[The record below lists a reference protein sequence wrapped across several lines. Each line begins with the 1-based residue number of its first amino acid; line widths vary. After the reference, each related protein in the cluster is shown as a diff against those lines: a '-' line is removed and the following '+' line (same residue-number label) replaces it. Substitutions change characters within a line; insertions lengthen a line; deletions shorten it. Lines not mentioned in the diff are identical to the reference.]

1 MKKIVTGVVG
11 AFALAM
17 MAGTA
22 LADDTTLTI
31 ATVNNGDMTR
41 MQKMT
46 DDFTAANPGIKL
58 SWERWR
64 KMICAKKSPRILP
77 PRVANMT

>member
-41 MQKMT
+41 MQ
-46 DDFTAANPGIKL
+46 
-58 SWERWR
+58 
-64 KMICAKKSPRILP
+64 
-77 PRVANMT
+77 